1 MPPVAHLPATFLTDM
16 IQGEELAFDL
26 ESIKVAGT
34 DFVCLHIVGPAA
46 QVWCRWDL
54 EANRYQVA
62 AALERLAARLR
73 SDKPL

>member
-1 MPPVAHLPATFLTDM
+1 M

-26 ESIKVAGT
+26 ATIRAAGT
-34 DFVCLHIVGPAA
+34 DFVCLHIVGSTA

>member
-1 MPPVAHLPATFLTDM
+1 M

-26 ESIKVAGT
+26 TTIRAAGT